1 MKFDIGELVY
11 DPRHRK
17 IGMIKTIKTYQRGEA
32 RVSGSS
38 GMQYGIHFFDDSY
51 CAEGNT
57 RYMNLEYAGGILER
71 YESNCSPR

>member
-17 IGMIKTIKTYQRGEA
+17 IGMIKNIEEL
-32 RVSGSS
+32 SPSNE
-38 GMQYGIHFFDDSY
+38 YGIHFFDDTY
-51 CAEGNT
+51 CAEGNV
-57 RYMNLEYAGGILER
+57 RLMSIEYADNILER

>member
-17 IGMIKTIKTYQRGEA
+17 IGMVKTIKDHGDNGI
-32 RVSGSS
+32 SI
-38 GMQYGIHFFDDSY
+38 QYGIHFFDDSY

-57 RYMNLEYAGGILER
+57 RHMALEYAEGILER

>member
-32 RVSGSS
+32 RV
-38 GMQYGIHFFDDSY
+38 
-51 CAEGNT
+51 
-57 RYMNLEYAGGILER
+57 
-71 YESNCSPR
+71 